1 VNKIDSTLHFGPIL
15 LTGYLQSAIFRA
27 SFTYGHH
34 YKTPVFGPILLT
46 GYLQSAIFRASF
58 TYNKN
63 ENWGG
68 VVWEKAS

>member
-1 VNKIDSTLHFGPIL
+1 MIDFILHFGPIL

-27 SFTYGHH
+27 SFTYSHH
-34 YKTPVFGPILLT
+34 YKTPFFRPILLT

-58 TYNKN
+58 TYRKIHFS
-63 ENWGG
+63 EG